1 MNLSKICGWSVV
13 MTACP
18 SQAASGRISELIVTG
33 VALAVLAQ
41 HVMSPIDSG

>member
-1 MNLSKICGWSVV
+1 MNPSKICGWSGV

-18 SQAASGRISELIVTG
+18 SQAASGWVSKLIVIG

-41 HVMSPIDSG
+41 HVMSPIDPG